1 MKKFILIFALII
13 TSDYSIAAIQ
23 KSVNRSQAQKVAF
36 DTKNSMQLRW
46 RTVTA
51 YGKNYPN
58 EAKPF
63 LEKALKSP
71 EWFMRNAAV
80 LVLPYA
86 ERSWAISW
94 LEKMMS
100 DPALVVRTAAVQATE
115 QMGGIELQS
124 LLWTKLYSRENYHR
138 SSSLWIRKHILETLS
153 AFATTNDV
161 DKFIQVLKDD
171 DQNLHSVSLA
181 TLKKLTRQDYRNYAD
196 WKVWKNKNSIIR

>member
-1 MKKFILIFALII
+1 MKKFIFIFALLI

-23 KSVNRSQAQKVAF
+23 NSVNRSQAQKVAF
-36 DTKNSMQLRW
+36 DSKNSMQLRW

-51 YGKNYPN
+51 YGKNYPS
-58 EAKPF
+58 EAKSF

-86 ERSWAISW
+86 DRSWAISW

-138 SSSLWIRKHILETLS
+138 SSSLWIRKHILETLA

-171 DQNLHSVSLA
+171 DQNLHSVSIA